1 MSTLPPT
8 GSFLAG
14 AGSRITRGALFED
27 WLGWARQQAGGADYE
42 GLSIS
47 GGAITP
53 SRGFVIVDTEG
64 GAAGDDLDRI
74 NPANFQAGHCLFV
87 KALDPG
93 RPVRLRQGQGGV
105 GQLGLATTEL
115 VLSSFYMG
123 VWLKYSGS
131 QWNELSRVYGDQ
143 VGAARSY
150 LGLTDVAIAQAASA
164 EDVRARSAT
173 NRALMASS
181 IYQMFEWYWGVIGD
195 RVESTTFSRDGELVY
210 SEIVDGAPV
219 LRRIATAKF
228 LSKSFSE
235 HYYSGEL
242 TCAAGD
248 TGTLTHSFANRPSM
262 WRATLLC
269 KTAEL
274 GWSVGDEL
282 SVDNSVTGSTN
293 RGLTVAVNATS
304 IKYKFAAT
312 NPIAVN
318 HYSTGVWTAVT
329 PGNWRCV
336 IRAWA

>member
-150 LGLTDVAIAQAASA
+150 LGLTDVAIAQGASA

-248 TGTLTHSFANRPSM
+248 TGTLTHGFANRPSM
-262 WRATLLC
+262 WRASLIC

-274 GWSVGDEL
+274 GWSVGDE
-282 SVDNSVTGSTN
+282 VDVDGVSPAGST
-293 RGLTVAVNATS
+293 RGLTVAANTS
-304 IKYKFAAT
+304 QIKYKVCDANQLA
-312 NPIAVN
+312 IVN
-318 HYSTGVWTAVT
+318 FSNGDYTAIT
-329 PGNWRCV
+329 PASWRLI

>member
-1 MSTLPPT
+1 MSTLPAT

-42 GLSIS
+42 GLTIS
-47 GGAITP
+47 GGAVTP
-53 SRGFVIVDTEG
+53 TKGFVIVDTEG

-74 NPANFQAGHCLFV
+74 NPTNYQVGHCLFV
-87 KALDPG
+87 KALDAG
-93 RPVRLRQGQGGV
+93 RPVRLRNAQGGV
-105 GQLGLATTEL
+105 GQLALATSEL
-115 VLSSFYMG
+115 VLSSFFMG

-131 QWNELSRVYGDQ
+131 QWTELARTYGDQ
-143 VGAARSY
+143 VAAARSY
-150 LGLTDVAIAQAASA
+150 LGLSA
-164 EDVRARSAT
+164 GATYNNATAEEVRARAST
-173 NRALMASS
+173 STLLTPSS
-181 IYQMFEWYWGVIGD
+181 IYEMMNWYWAVIGD
-195 RVESTTFSRDGELVY
+195 RTESTSFSRAGELVY
-210 SEIVDGAPV
+210 SEIVDGSPV
-219 LRRIATAKF
+219 LRRIATAEF
-228 LSKSFSE
+228 LSNSFSE
-235 HYYSGEL
+235 FYSSGEL

-248 TGTLTHSFANRPSM
+248 SGTLTHGFTNRPSM

-293 RGLTVAVNATS
+293 RGLTVAVNASS

-329 PGNWRCV
+329 PGNWRCI